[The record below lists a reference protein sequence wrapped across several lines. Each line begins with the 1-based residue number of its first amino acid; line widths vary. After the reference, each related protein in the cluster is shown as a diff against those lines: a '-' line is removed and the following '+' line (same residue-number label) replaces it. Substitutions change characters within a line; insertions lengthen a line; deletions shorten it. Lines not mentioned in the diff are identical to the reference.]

1 MKKRN
6 LFYLCAMALLA
17 MVATG
22 CSSEDSDEN
31 VVQEAVAPKDVSTFF
46 NTCFE
51 KGTNITTLGGFFS
64 RDDYKDVLE
73 GDGTIAPSLVKVR
86 TIHSQKEL
94 EASYQGEFALPKI
107 DFYRYVLVVGLT
119 YSPSG
124 RVSLG
129 KVRLL
134 HSLDTNYELQVIM
147 YRNTNN
153 ELAYTLGITP
163 ILFWRLYPKFPTNN
177 MSVVYR
183 TEEVWNSK

>member
-94 EASYQGEFALPKI
+94 EASYQGE
-107 DFYRYVLVVGLT
+107 
-119 YSPSG
+119 
-124 RVSLG
+124 SL
-129 KVRLL
+129 L
-134 HSLDTNYELQVIM
+134 
-147 YRNTNN
+147 
-153 ELAYTLGITP
+153 
-163 ILFWRLYPKFPTNN
+163 
-177 MSVVYR
+177 
-183 TEEVWNSK
+183 